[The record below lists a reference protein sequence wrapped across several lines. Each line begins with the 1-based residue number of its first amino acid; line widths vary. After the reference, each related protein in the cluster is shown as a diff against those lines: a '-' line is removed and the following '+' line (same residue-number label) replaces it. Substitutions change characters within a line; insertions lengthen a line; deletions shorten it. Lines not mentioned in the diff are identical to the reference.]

1 MDKLNSTYDNL
12 VLLGDF
18 NAEPEEESISEFL
31 NLYNLKNLVKQSTCF
46 KNPNKP
52 TCIDLILTNCPRS
65 FQNTDTFETGLSDF
79 HKLTFTV
86 LKQHFPKQK
95 PRVVIHRQY
104 KNFRNDYFRIE
115 LENALLKYD
124 INNIDYDSFIK
135 TFLTVLDKHAPV
147 KKKYLRA
154 NHANFVTKQLRKAIM
169 KRSKLRNDF
178 LKDRNDAFQSVY
190 KKQWNLCVTL
200 LQKAKKTV
208 FLEFRTDHK
217 KLWKSI
223 KPLFS
228 DKITVK
234 DIINLTKHRITL
246 SSDIDIADTFND
258 YFSNVVQNLNIPRKN
273 SMLNTD
279 LCINQYWQ

>member
-18 NAEPEEESISEFL
+18 KAEPEKESIAEFL
-31 NLYNLKNLVKQSTCF
+31 NLYNLKNLVKRNTCF
-46 KNPNKP
+46 KNADKP
-52 TCIDLILTNCPRS
+52 TGIDLILRNCPRS
-65 FQNTDTFETGLSDF
+65 FENTDAFEKGLSDF
-79 HKLTFTV
+79 YKLIFTV

-124 INNIDYDSFIK
+124 INNIDYDNFIK
-135 TFLTVLDKHAPV
+135 TFLTVLDKHAPI

-178 LKDRNDAFQSVY
+178 LKDRNNASQS
-190 KKQWNLCVTL
+190 
-200 LQKAKKTV
+200 A
-208 FLEFRTDHK
+208 
-217 KLWKSI
+217 
-223 KPLFS
+223 
-228 DKITVK
+228 
-234 DIINLTKHRITL
+234 
-246 SSDIDIADTFND
+246 
-258 YFSNVVQNLNIPRKN
+258 
-273 SMLNTD
+273 
-279 LCINQYWQ
+279 